1 MLQVKKKEGRNSTQG
16 HELNK
21 WIDNNTFFFKEKKK
35 AYFEERP
42 LFSYSQRCEYVSV
55 FYQMDC
61 PIET

>member
-35 AYFEERP
+35 HILRKDLCF
-42 LFSYSQRCEYVSV
+42 
-55 FYQMDC
+55 
-61 PIET
+61 PIPRDVNMYLCFTRWAVQ